1 MTNEPRTGDN
11 LGGILL
17 MLAAMALFGVEDMF
31 IKFAAATLPVG
42 QIVFVSGAFGLPVFV
57 ILARWQGKRVL
68 TPALWSRPV
77 LLRNL
82 GEMVGSLG
90 YVMAIAS
97 VPLATVSAVLQ
108 AMPLVVTLGAVIF
121 LQESVGWRRWCAIAV
136 GFAGVLIVIRPG
148 TAGFQ
153 PQALWVLLTVAGLA
167 LRDLASR
174 AIPAEFSDAQVSAW
188 GMAAVTLLGAL
199 MMAVQGAE
207 KVPDRSQVLFLLGA
221 VAFGTGGYW
230 AITAATR
237 TGEVSVV
244 APFRYARL
252 VFAILIAMAFF
263 DEYPDAFTLIGAGL
277 IIASG
282 LYAFAR
288 ERLRKRGL
296 SLQRA
301 PS

>member
-1 MTNEPRTGDN
+1 MNDEARSGDN
-11 LGGILL
+11 LGGILR
-17 MLAAMALFGVEDMF
+17 MVAAMALFAVEDMF
-31 IKFAAATLPVG
+31 IKFAAAGLPVG
-42 QIVFVSGAFGLPVFV
+42 QIVFVAGIFGLPVFV
-57 ILARWQGKRVL
+57 FLARRQGKRVL
-68 TPALWSRPV
+68 TRAIWSTPV

-82 GEMVGSLG
+82 GEMVGTLG
-90 YVMAIAS
+90 YVTAIAT
-97 VPLATVSAVLQ
+97 VPLATVAAVLQ
-108 AMPLVVTLGAVIF
+108 AMPLAVTLGAALF
-121 LQESVGWRRWCAIAV
+121 LQEAVGWRRWSAIAV

-148 TAGFQ
+148 MDGFR
-153 PQALWVLLTVAGLA
+153 PEALWVLLTVAGLA

-188 GMAAVTLLGAL
+188 GLAAVTLLGAL
-199 MMAVQGAE
+199 MMAAQGDVR
-207 KVPDRSQVLFLLGA
+207 VPEPGQMLFLLGA

-263 DEYPDAFTLIGAGL
+263 GEYPDTATLIGAAL
-277 IIASG
+277 IIGSG

-296 SLQRA
+296 SLRTA
-301 PS
+301 PR